1 MTKTVLLSGY
11 YGCGNVGD
19 ELILKAILDRFN
31 ECDSLEVIVASADP
45 AQTAKDY
52 GVKTIDRRHLKA
64 IFFRLRDCQA
74 LISGGGGLLQDVTS
88 SRSLYY
94 YLGIMELA
102 IILGKPVII
111 YAQGIGPIRNSI
123 NRFITRTVLK
133 RASLIT
139 LREEQSA
146 KVLEGLG
153 FNRQDLMVT
162 ADPVLS
168 LPSLAPAEKG
178 KGIGV
183 VIRPLKSRP
192 NLAGRIARILDEL
205 AEKFPDI
212 PFTLIPFHPQYD
224 FDLAQEIKLS
234 MKHKIGIFVGY
245 GLSKY
250 IEAIE
255 RLDLLIGMR
264 LHALILAAIN
274 QVPMVGI
281 SIDPKIDS
289 FIQAVDQPLITLETA
304 DKESMISLISHVWED
319 RENYQERLKK
329 LVPPLRQKAEATFR
343 LVVDFL
349 EKGDYSTPKA

>member
-1 MTKTVLLSGY
+1 MTKKVILSGY

-19 ELILKAILDRFN
+19 ELILKAILDRLN
-31 ECDSLEVIVASADP
+31 ESASLEVIVTSANP

-52 GVKTIDRRHLKA
+52 GVKTIDRRHLKD
-64 IFFRLRDCQA
+64 IFFRLWNCKA

-94 YLGIMELA
+94 YLGIMGLA
-102 IILGKPVII
+102 MMLGKPVII

-133 RASLIT
+133 RTSLIT
-139 LREEQSA
+139 LRDGESA
-146 KVLEGLG
+146 QELEALGL
-153 FNRQDLMVT
+153 NRPDLIVT

-168 LPSLAPAEKG
+168 FPSLSRTERG
-178 KGIGV
+178 EGIGV
-183 VIRPLKSRP
+183 VIRPFKSRP
-192 NLAGRIARILDEL
+192 DLAGLIAGVLDEL

-212 PFTLIPFHPQYD
+212 PFTLIPFHLQHD

-234 MKHKIGIFVGY
+234 MKHKIGIFVGS
-245 GLSKY
+245 GLSRY
-250 IEAIE
+250 IEAIG

-274 QVPMVGI
+274 HVPMVGI
-281 SIDPKIDS
+281 NIDPKINF
-289 FIQAVDQPLITLETA
+289 FIQSVGQPLITLETA
-304 DKESMISLISHVWED
+304 DKESMISVISHVWKDHES
-319 RENYQERLKK
+319 YQERLKE
-329 LVPPLRQKAEATFR
+329 LVPPLKEKAETTAR

-349 EKGDYSTPKA
+349 EKGNF